1 MTSLSGKSEQRGSW
15 PWATIIMHV
24 GNARKQEGR
33 KWIWKTVWPREC
45 YAEAFRTPMMN
56 VNISEPF
63 KQAVEIQLCRENKKS
78 DSVASHPP
86 SLRAASGNL
95 DGYKL

>member
-1 MTSLSGKSEQRGSW
+1 
-15 PWATIIMHV
+15 
-24 GNARKQEGR
+24 
-33 KWIWKTVWPREC
+33 
-45 YAEAFRTPMMN
+45 MMN